1 MKAIFVKLQ
10 CITNLHVGN
19 GDVNYNII
27 DNEVERDPVTNLPTI
42 NSSGVKGAL
51 RQYFTNKDL
60 DNTLETIIKESEF
73 ESIKNKKELLIE
85 WFGNDVKAKT
95 KAEREQEQ
103 GETQENTSE
112 NQLNGE
118 KYQKDH
124 NTEGKLKI
132 LPAEFIA
139 QPLRVSKGPR
149 AYYLA
154 TSDAALSR
162 YEEIKA
168 VFLKS
173 INKENYFAD
182 SNSSQINEN
191 NWDKVQLEGI
201 AVGKPG
207 RIAGEMVYVLK
218 AEDFKKIGLP
228 VMARNCLENGISKN
242 LWYEEVVPHE
252 SIFVFPVVAN
262 DCNVKLLKAFKK
274 AIEGKLIQFGGNASI
289 GEGLCLVTTAGEV

>member
-51 RQYFTNKDL
+51 RQYFANV
-60 DNTLETIIKESEF
+60 NLETVMNESKYDF
-73 ESIKNKKELLIE
+73 KGKNKNFVME

-95 KAEREQEQ
+95 KAEKDQEQ
-103 GETQENTSE
+103 GAKQDNTSD
-112 NQLNGE
+112 NQPDGE
-118 KYQKDH
+118 KSQNDH

-132 LPAEFIA
+132 LPAELIA
-139 QPLRVSKGPR
+139 QPLRASKGPR
-149 AYYLA
+149 AFYLA

-162 YEEIKA
+162 YREIKYI
-168 VFLKS
+168 FLKS
-173 INKENYFAD
+173 IAKEKDFSD
-182 SNSSQINEN
+182 RNSSQINVN
-191 NWDKVQLEGI
+191 DDKDKVELEGI
-201 AVGKPG
+201 AVGETCM
-207 RIAGEMVYVLK
+207 IAGEMAYLLK
-218 AEDFKKIGLP
+218 DNDFKKISLP
-228 VMARNCLENGISKN
+228 VMARNKLENGISKN
-242 LWYEEVVPHE
+242 LWYEEVVPHD
-252 SIFVFPVVAN
+252 SIFVFPVVAH
-262 DCNVKLLKAFKK
+262 DCDVELLKDFKK